1 MLPLNEGIKF
11 HFVNTPVFSS
21 FAEDYLRTFRTVT
34 QKRMHFKYIVTFF
47 YGNLILKKEN
57 NVLLHFWTR
66 FPASKRFRV
75 FLVRTFVNFYWHQ
88 KAHEK
93 KVNNCFFLTLS
104 KTRYGD
110 FNISNGWGMRST
122 KAIHLIFER
131 NLSLIIIHH
140 PAKFHQN
147 LSRTFWDNRY
157 KESQT
162 HTQHTQTHTCGWK

>member
-1 MLPLNEGIKF
+1 M
-11 HFVNTPVFSS
+11 
-21 FAEDYLRTFRTVT
+21 
-34 QKRMHFKYIVTFF
+34 
-47 YGNLILKKEN
+47 
-57 NVLLHFWTR
+57 LHFWTR

-157 KESQT
+157 KESHT
-162 HTQHTQTHTCGWK
+162 HTHTHTHTHRHIHADENNTSPKTKFLGEVIIIYVDKLYFEPMIKVFTLLYRIQVPPQIRVPPWKIP